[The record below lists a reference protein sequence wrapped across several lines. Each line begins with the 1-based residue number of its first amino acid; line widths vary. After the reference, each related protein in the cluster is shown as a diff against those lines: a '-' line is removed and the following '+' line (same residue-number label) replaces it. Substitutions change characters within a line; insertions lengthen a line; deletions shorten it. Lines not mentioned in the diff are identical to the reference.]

1 MKLKLF
7 IITVISFVFLI
18 SCSENIE
25 QKAQGIHKRVLTID
39 THCDTPLR
47 LIRGNHNIGIKNDPH
62 KNGGKV
68 DFIRM
73 KEGGQDAMFFAV
85 FLGQG
90 PLTDDGFKKAKNLA
104 LKLFDAIHKS
114 IKANPELAELAFSS
128 RDAKRIEESGKRA
141 IYIGI
146 ENGYP
151 IGKDISLIKK
161 FYDLGARYITLSHS
175 LNNQICDSSTDK
187 KGRLHGGLSDFGKEV
202 VKEMNKLGMIIDVSH
217 ISDESFYQV
226 LELSKTPVM
235 ASHSSARAICNNPRN
250 LNDKMIRTIAKSGG
264 IIQVC
269 FYSAYVKTPKP
280 NIKRDNAFKKLQ
292 TKYKDF
298 QMLPKGVQNKARK
311 EYYAI
316 YKKYPSDLATVSDLV
331 NHIDHIVKLTGYN
344 HVGIGTD
351 FDGGGGLKD
360 CFDVSQMG
368 NVTLE
373 LVKRGYTEEQIKK
386 IWGGNFIRIFK
397 EVEKVAKI

>member
-7 IITVISFVFLI
+7 IIIAIFFVFLI

-25 QKAQGIHKRVLTID
+25 QKAQDIHKRVLTID

-90 PLTDDGFKKAKNLA
+90 ALTDDGFSKAKKLA

-151 IGKDISLIKK
+151 IGKDISLIID
-161 FYDLGARYITLSHS
+161 F
-175 LNNQICDSSTDK
+175 
-187 KGRLHGGLSDFGKEV
+187 HGKQ
-202 VKEMNKLGMIIDVSH
+202 M
-217 ISDESFYQV
+217 
-226 LELSKTPVM
+226 P
-235 ASHSSARAICNNPRN
+235 P
-250 LNDKMIRTIAKSGG
+250 KS
-264 IIQVC
+264 
-269 FYSAYVKTPKP
+269 
-280 NIKRDNAFKKLQ
+280 R
-292 TKYKDF
+292 
-298 QMLPKGVQNKARK
+298 MVQ
-311 EYYAI
+311 
-316 YKKYPSDLATVSDLV
+316 S
-331 NHIDHIVKLTGYN
+331 
-344 HVGIGTD
+344 
-351 FDGGGGLKD
+351 
-360 CFDVSQMG
+360 
-368 NVTLE
+368 
-373 LVKRGYTEEQIKK
+373 
-386 IWGGNFIRIFK
+386 
-397 EVEKVAKI
+397 